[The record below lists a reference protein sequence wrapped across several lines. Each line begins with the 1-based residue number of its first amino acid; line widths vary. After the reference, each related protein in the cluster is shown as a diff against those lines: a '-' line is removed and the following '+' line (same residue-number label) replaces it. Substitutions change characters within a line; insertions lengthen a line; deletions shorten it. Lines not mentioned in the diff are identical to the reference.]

1 MHLTLVSDGR
11 AHPAMLPWSLPCI
24 LEQDIPAMQSI
35 STSTSIKQVVQEGEE
50 GGGEGK
56 GRRMRIDDI

>member
-1 MHLTLVSDGR
+1 
-11 AHPAMLPWSLPCI
+11 MLPCGLACI

-50 GGGEGK
+50 GA
-56 GRRMRIDDI
+56 